1 MRVRNFD
8 GTDDWITCEP
18 GSADITGAW
27 SMAMLVRPRALSYR
41 VLYQGHNSS
50 GTPAGYGFEQK
61 AAGEILL
68 YAMPL
73 GERASPA
80 GYLVAGRWRLV
91 ATTKA
96 SGTFAPHFYSYDF
109 ATQRWLNDPSTTS
122 IGNPNA
128 LGAGGSVIFG
138 RWNAGWRYDGEI
150 AAAAVWDE
158 ALTFASVR
166 ELAAAPALVDWA
178 SVASP
183 NALWLFDRGPE
194 RLLQDLVG
202 GADERAGTSQGTN
215 AVLVD
220 DVPIPYRRAT
230 AAVYAG
236 GSWSDRELNIHNGA
250 GWVRPAEAEMR

>member
-27 SMAMLVRPRALSYR
+27 SMALLVRPRTIAYR
-41 VLYQGHNSS
+41 VLYQGHTSS
-50 GTPAGYGFEQK
+50 GGSAGYGFEQRVN
-61 AAGEILL
+61 GEILL
-68 YAMPL
+68 YSTGF
-73 GERASPA
+73 GERLSPV

-96 SGTFAPHFYSYDF
+96 SGAVAPHFYSYDF
-109 ATQRWLNDPSTTS
+109 ATGTWLDAASTST
-122 IGNPNA
+122 IGNPTA
-128 LGAGGSVIFG
+128 LGVGGSVIFG
-138 RWNAGWRYDGEI
+138 RWEHNWRYDGQI

-158 ALTFASVR
+158 ALSFASVR
-166 ELAAAPALVDWA
+166 ALAAAPALVDWA
-178 SVASP
+178 SVSSP

-194 RLLQDLVG
+194 SPLQDLVG
-202 GADERAGTSQGTN
+202 GADERAGASQGTN

-236 GSWSDRELNIHNGA
+236 GSWSDRELNVHNGA
-250 GWVRPAEAEMR
+250 GWVPPAEAEMR